1 MATPIWQWSA
11 VDTAAAIRDGRAT
24 SEEVVQ
30 AHIDRMHAANPAINA
45 IVVDLSAQAIE
56 AARAAD
62 RALAQGATPG
72 KLQGVPVTIKIN
84 IDVEGQ
90 ANSNGVVAFKDN
102 IAPGDSPVTA
112 NLKKAGAIIIGMT
125 NTPEFSMRG
134 FTDNPLHGP
143 TLNPW
148 DSTITC
154 GGSSG
159 GAGAS
164 IASGIGAIAHGND
177 IGGSLRWPAYCN
189 GIATIKPTQG
199 RIPAFNPS
207 APVERPLIAQ
217 FMSAQGPLARE
228 MRDVRLGLEV
238 MSQRDMRD
246 PWWVPAPL
254 EGPSLAKPIKVAL
267 ARIPEDMETDAA
279 VLALLRTAAGHLV
292 NAGYDVVE
300 TEVPDLTGTWKLW
313 CDLIMTELSVLQ
325 EVQMRELGSA
335 DFRQTLDGFLKMAT
349 ILDRRGYMEA
359 IAYRS
364 RVLRGWLAFLE
375 SYPVILTPLSVKR
388 TPEANADLGGDARV
402 HSLFW
407 NDLRFMSA
415 INVLGLPAAVVPI
428 GLVAGNPVGVQL
440 IGSRYREDICLD
452 AAAAIEAKAGI
463 MAKRLWE
470 RI

>member
-1 MATPIWQWSA
+1 MASPIWQWSA
-11 VDTAAAIRDGRAT
+11 VETADAIRDGRVT

-30 AHIDRMHAANPAINA
+30 AHVDRMSATNAAINA
-45 IVVDLSAQAIE
+45 VVVDLSAQAIE
-56 AARAAD
+56 AAHAAD
-62 RALAQGATPG
+62 RARKQGAPLG
-72 KLQGVPVTIKIN
+72 KLHGVPVTVKIN
-84 IDVEGQ
+84 VDVEGQ
-90 ANSNGVVAFKDN
+90 ANSNGVVGLKNN

-134 FTDNPLHGP
+134 FTNNPLHGL
-143 TLNPW
+143 TKNPW
-148 DSTITC
+148 DHAITC

-164 IASGIGAIAHGND
+164 IAAGIAAIAHGND

-207 APVERPLIAQ
+207 AAAERPLMAQ

-228 MRDVRLGLEV
+228 VRDVRLGLEV

-246 PWWVPAPL
+246 PWWVPAPF
-254 EGPSLAKPIKVAL
+254 EGPTLAKPIKVAL
-267 ARIPEDMETDAA
+267 ARIPDDMETEKE
-279 VLALLRTAAGHLV
+279 VLALLRSAADHLA
-292 NAGYDVVE
+292 NAGYEIVDIE
-300 TEVPDLTGTWKLW
+300 LPDLAGTWKLW

-335 DFRQTLDGFLKMAT
+335 DFKQTLDGFLKMAT
-349 ILDRRGYMEA
+349 ILGGRAYMEA
-359 IAYRS
+359 IAHRS
-364 RVLRGWLAFLE
+364 RVLRNWLAFLE

-388 TPEANADLGGDARV
+388 APELDADLGGDERV
-402 HSLFW
+402 RSLFW
-407 NDLRFMSA
+407 NDLRFMSS
-415 INVLGLPAAVVPI
+415 INVLGLPAAVVPA
-428 GLVAGNPVGVQL
+428 GLVDGNPVGVQL
-440 IGSRYREDICLD
+440 IASRYREDLCLE
-452 AAAAIEAKAGI
+452 AAAVIEAKVGI

-470 RI
+470 RA